1 MIGEVHDPRAYRL
14 GGVAGHAG
22 LFSTADDLSR
32 WCRMILNNGS
42 LEGNR
47 ILSPMAV
54 REMTRPHC
62 LDGRDCRGY
71 GFDMHTAYSSAR
83 GNLFEKGST
92 FGHTGFTG
100 TMLWMD
106 PQHDVHA
113 ILLTNRVHPDGK
125 GRVVD
130 LRRRVM
136 TVVAAAIEAD
146 SDTRLSSPPGSC
158 LTGVGATASSTG
170 AARAEDVASD
180 SKQVLCGI
188 DRLKRDRFKL
198 LEGKKVTVITN
209 HTGLDREGNHLV
221 DLLVGAPNVE
231 VVRLLSPEHGLYGM
245 LDRHV
250 DDTIDPKTGLK
261 VYSLYGKTRR
271 PTPEMLEGIDSI
283 VFDIQDIGTRFY
295 TYIATMGNAM
305 EEAAKRG
312 IEVVVLDRPNPIRG
326 IAPAGPISDEKYLG
340 FTSFRRL
347 PLVHAMT
354 AGELARMFNEHH
366 TIGCK
371 LTIVP
376 MEGWRRSMWWDET
389 GLLWVDPSPNMRNL
403 TQATIYPAIGLLEA
417 SNLSVG
423 RGTDQPFEYFGAPWI
438 DELKLADALNQA
450 SIPGLRFIPMR
461 FTPDTREFKDQEC
474 KGVYVL
480 VTDREAVEPAQ
491 TGLTIAWHLRRL
503 FGDAFKIDLV
513 GKMLMNDEVM
523 SALKT
528 TQDPTRL
535 SALWAEELRR
545 FDRTRSRFLL
555 YD

>member
-1 MIGEVHDPRAYRL
+1 
-14 GGVAGHAG
+14 
-22 LFSTADDLSR
+22 
-32 WCRMILNNGS
+32 
-42 LEGNR
+42 
-47 ILSPMAV
+47 
-54 REMTRPHC
+54 
-62 LDGRDCRGY
+62 
-71 GFDMHTAYSSAR
+71 
-83 GNLFEKGST
+83 
-92 FGHTGFTG
+92 
-100 TMLWMD
+100 
-106 PQHDVHA
+106 
-113 ILLTNRVHPDGK
+113 
-125 GRVVD
+125 
-130 LRRRVM
+130 
-136 TVVAAAIEAD
+136 
-146 SDTRLSSPPGSC
+146 
-158 LTGVGATASSTG
+158 
-170 AARAEDVASD
+170 
-180 SKQVLCGI
+180 
-188 DRLKRDRFKL
+188 
-198 LEGKKVTVITN
+198 
-209 HTGLDREGNHLV
+209 
-221 DLLVGAPNVE
+221 
-231 VVRLLSPEHGLYGM
+231 
-245 LDRHV
+245 
-250 DDTIDPKTGLK
+250 
-261 VYSLYGKTRR
+261 
-271 PTPEMLEGIDSI
+271 
-283 VFDIQDIGTRFY
+283 
-295 TYIATMGNAM
+295 MGNAM

-450 SIPGLRFIPMR
+450 RIPGLRFIPMR